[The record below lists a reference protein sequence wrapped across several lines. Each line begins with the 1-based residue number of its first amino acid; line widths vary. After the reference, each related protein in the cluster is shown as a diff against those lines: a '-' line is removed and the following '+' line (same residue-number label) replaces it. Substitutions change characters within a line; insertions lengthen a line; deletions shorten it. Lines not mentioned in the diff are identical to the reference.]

1 MKVLTWHTATK
12 KNIYLF
18 TDYCATSETSE
29 LLRVLMDGAQASN
42 MLTSDGAE
50 LSNMYTHVQ
59 SSGGDSHVK
68 RAGMLV
74 RKFQLNP

>member
-1 MKVLTWHTATK
+1 
-12 KNIYLF
+12 
-18 TDYCATSETSE
+18 
-29 LLRVLMDGAQASN
+29 MDGAQASN
-42 MLTSDGAE
+42 KLTSDGAE